1 DIEPKY
7 FLLEEYL
14 GKDSFKNASLM
25 WDKLCADAPSRMKI
39 IGVELLNKQT
49 LTLTEATALGSFL
62 FSDELGESFRGMAVS
77 ILRIRYETDEEY
89 NGLYN
94 AIKLPRP
101 LKGGFHANSKQPTLL
116 PFRGQG
122 GLIQLAEPFDGV
134 EHSYMITPIIANA
147 LQKQGYRVV
156 VSCGRSSGPKTTLN
170 TWDLYRGLKAE
181 FLNINIDV
189 NNVGVEN
196 LQPLQENFQHP
207 TQFGWVLD
215 QKIFYPA
222 LDKWVERRKIIM
234 KRPFLSTLEKVLNPV
249 KANILITSVFH
260 IPYLEKMMELGIMAG
275 FEGVI
280 VLKRGLEGTLAPSLV
295 KATGILCAAKKA
307 DGSIV
312 IKNIDTINSDF

>member
-1 DIEPKY
+1 
-7 FLLEEYL
+7 
-14 GKDSFKNASLM
+14 
-25 WDKLCADAPSRMKI
+25 
-39 IGVELLNKQT
+39 
-49 LTLTEATALGSFL
+49 
-62 FSDELGESFRGMAVS
+62 
-77 ILRIRYETDEEY
+77 
-89 NGLYN
+89 
-94 AIKLPRP
+94 
-101 LKGGFHANSKQPTLL
+101 
-116 PFRGQG
+116 
-122 GLIQLAEPFDGV
+122 
-134 EHSYMITPIIANA
+134 
-147 LQKQGYRVV
+147 
-156 VSCGRSSGPKTTLN
+156 LN

-260 IPYLEKMMELGIMAG
+260 IPYLEKMIELGIMAG

-312 IKNIDTINSDF
+312 IKNIDTINSDFSRYKADADAVIENISLEQNITYINKYINYGATGNTDFDSRAAVAIKLYDMGLKWIEEIKYT